1 MKFLILILATII
13 LFLAVKQGIDMI
25 SLQTDTEQTCCGG
38 QCKPIPQLRDEKSPD
53 QQKQQDDCSGK
64 SCNPFQVCS
73 SCVLHFLTNPFLDLS
88 KPEISTKQNF
98 TYQSAFTSQFA
109 PDFWQPPKIS

>member
-1 MKFLILILATII
+1 MKFLTLILASTI
-13 LFLAVKQGIDMI
+13 LFLAVKPGIDLL
-25 SLQTDTEQTCCGG
+25 SLQADTEQTCCSGE
-38 QCKPIPQLRDEKSPD
+38 CKPIADNEKSPD
-53 QQKQQDDCSGK
+53 QQKDDCSGK

-88 KPEISTKQNF
+88 IPEISTKQNF

-109 PDFWQPPKIS
+109 PDFWQPPKIV